1 MLCSTRE
8 QVASTYIVTGL
19 VRAAVLVHPRGSI
32 RKALDPVLLRATFLR
47 SSFSRGGQDYA
58 SSHKRL
64 AGLVSVRY
72 PLSDLADLVQLDRLP
87 AHRKLPSHVCLL
99 KRDGHC
105 T

>member
-1 MLCSTRE
+1 M
-8 QVASTYIVTGL
+8 TGH

-32 RKALDPVLLRATFLR
+32 RKALDSLLLRATFLR
-47 SSFSRGGQDYA
+47 SSVPRGGQDYA
-58 SSHKRL
+58 SSYKRL

-72 PLSDLADLVQLDRLP
+72 SLSDLTDLVQLDRLP

-105 T
+105 S

>member
-1 MLCSTRE
+1 M
-8 QVASTYIVTGL
+8 TGH
-19 VRAAVLVHPRGSI
+19 VRAAILVHSRSSI
-32 RKALDPVLLRATFLR
+32 REAFDSLLLRATFLR
-47 SSFSRGGQDYA
+47 SSVPRGGQDYA

-72 PLSDLADLVQLDRLP
+72 SLSDLADLVQLDRLP